1 MQYFINYVLGW
12 PSESNKKADLGT
24 MAHKVMECL
33 AILKK
38 FKQENP
44 TATTLVG
51 TDDVLGD
58 LSVSVVDFYEDSFL
72 EELSNLSFEA
82 YSSKFTSHEWKDAD
96 RKEILKIS
104 KIFTTKNDGQFDPRL
119 RTILHPEQHFDL
131 PIEESWAKFKHKENG
146 KIVNYQLAIKGTIDL
161 MTLVNESTIEVIDWK
176 GLPLDTLLPTPS
188 GFTTMGEIKVGDKV
202 FDQYGKICSVVGKS
216 QVKTK
221 DCYRI
226 TFDDTTSAVCDDE
239 HLWKLSNGEVVAITD
254 LKVGDKINTTGPLWL
269 PEIDLPIDPYL
280 LGVWLGD
287 GRNRSCEISSGDE
300 EVFTNLENLGFTL
313 GKDQEKRVETLSS
326 RVVLDQTKKFRDLN
340 ILNNKHIPPVYFR
353 CSINQRLELLR
364 GLMDTDGNVNET
376 RKQAVF
382 TTCNKRLSDD
392 VKHLLLTLGQRPNQ
406 SDITRDTN
414 FKDGVRVYPVAFRPL
429 SINPFK
435 LSKKADKIDPSW
447 GPGRSSVRKIVS
459 IEQSVVQKTQCISV
473 DSDDNTY
480 LCTENYIPTHNTGRR
495 MDWSSGK
502 EKDFKKLCNDPQL
515 LLYFY
520 AISRLFPQYP
530 NKIMSI
536 FFCKSPSG
544 AYDPKP
550 FSIHLEEEDN
560 IRFLGMLK
568 DRFKEILSNK
578 NPKPFDP
585 TRSDFKCRKLCTF
598 YKNKWEGT
606 NDTMCHH
613 IEKNI
618 KKHGIDETIKQCT
631 RPGFDI
637 GFYESPG

>member
-1 MQYFINYVLGW
+1 MIVTYIRSSSYTNYSYCQMQYFINYVLGW

-176 GLPLDTLLPTPS
+176 
-188 GFTTMGEIKVGDKV
+188 
-202 FDQYGKICSVVGKS
+202 
-216 QVKTK
+216 
-221 DCYRI
+221 
-226 TFDDTTSAVCDDE
+226 
-239 HLWKLSNGEVVAITD
+239 
-254 LKVGDKINTTGPLWL
+254 
-269 PEIDLPIDPYL
+269 
-280 LGVWLGD
+280 
-287 GRNRSCEISSGDE
+287 
-300 EVFTNLENLGFTL
+300 
-313 GKDQEKRVETLSS
+313 
-326 RVVLDQTKKFRDLN
+326 
-340 ILNNKHIPPVYFR
+340 
-353 CSINQRLELLR
+353 
-364 GLMDTDGNVNET
+364 
-376 RKQAVF
+376 
-382 TTCNKRLSDD
+382 
-392 VKHLLLTLGQRPNQ
+392 
-406 SDITRDTN
+406 
-414 FKDGVRVYPVAFRPL
+414 
-429 SINPFK
+429 
-435 LSKKADKIDPSW
+435 
-447 GPGRSSVRKIVS
+447 
-459 IEQSVVQKTQCISV
+459 
-473 DSDDNTY
+473 
-480 LCTENYIPTHNTGRR
+480 TGRR